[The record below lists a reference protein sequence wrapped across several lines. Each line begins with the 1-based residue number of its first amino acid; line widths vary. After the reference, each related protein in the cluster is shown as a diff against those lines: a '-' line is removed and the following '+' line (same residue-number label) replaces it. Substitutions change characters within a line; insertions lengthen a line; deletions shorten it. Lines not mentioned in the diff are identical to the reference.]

1 MPENGSPSSESYFT
15 GARPR
20 FLFDSKGALMDG
32 ALSEKLAKTQKSTVD
47 KKRT

>member
-15 GARPR
+15 GARPH
-20 FLFDSKGALMDG
+20 FLFLMDG